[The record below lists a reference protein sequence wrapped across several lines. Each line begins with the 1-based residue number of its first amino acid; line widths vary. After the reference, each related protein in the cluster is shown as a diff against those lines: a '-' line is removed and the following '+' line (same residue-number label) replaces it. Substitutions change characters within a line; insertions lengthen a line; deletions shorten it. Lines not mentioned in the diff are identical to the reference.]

1 VIVERTAE
9 DVLLTGPAERVFQ
22 ATLDDAW
29 LRSRGLA

>member
-1 VIVERTAE
+1 VTVERTAE